1 MLAAEP
7 GFDKCA
13 PVLFVYSFCGVVLP
27 CIMDLLIDLPDL
39 FLCFFQSVF
48 CGDGSFNRVALFLPQ
63 FFTGSDPVFLKVT
76 NRPGCFQQIREIYL
90 SGIGFAILRF
100 HTSLQICNQL

>member
-7 GFDKCA
+7 GFDKRA

-27 CIMDLLIDLPDL
+27 CVMDPLIDFSNL
-39 FLCFFQSVF
+39 FLCFFQSSF
-48 CGDGSFNRVALFLPQ
+48 CGGCSFNRVALFLPQ
-63 FFTGSDPVFLKVT
+63 FFTGSDTMFLKVT
-76 NRPGCFQQIREIYL
+76 NRPGCFQQIGEIYL

-100 HTSLQICNQL
+100 HTGLQICNQL